1 MGLSDKN
8 NKLIEKRLIN
18 TNDFEIIRLLCIYTK
33 LQKLSDFY
41 IWFITGL
48 EHIADWKGYDHMLFL
63 LALCGVYSLTDWK
76 KLLILITAF
85 TIGHS
90 VTLALS
96 VLNYIVIKS
105 EWIEFFIPVT
115 ILSTC
120 ILNLKNLDKPVKNQS
135 VKYTLTLFFGLIHG
149 LGFSYLLKSLLGKE
163 ENITLPLFA
172 FNIGLEAGQIIIVGL
187 IFLISLT
194 LTSFLKIAER
204 DKNFF
209 ISSAV
214 FGIAFIMTSERFN
227 TLIH

>member
-1 MGLSDKN
+1 M
-8 NKLIEKRLIN
+8 
-18 TNDFEIIRLLCIYTK
+18 
-33 LQKLSDFY
+33 SDFY

-48 EHIADWKGYDHMLFL
+48 EHIADWNGYDHMLFL
-63 LALCGVYSLTDWK
+63 LALSGVYSFKNWK

-90 VTLALS
+90 ITLALS

-105 EWIEFFIPVT
+105 EWIEFFIPLT

-120 ILNLKNLDKPVKNQS
+120 ILNLKNLDKPVKYQS
-135 VKYTLTLFFGLIHG
+135 VKYILTLFFGLIHG

-163 ENITLPLFA
+163 ENISGPLFA

-187 IFLISLT
+187 IFLISIT

-214 FGIAFIMTSERFN
+214 FGIAFIMTSERLN
-227 TLIH
+227 ILIH

>member
-1 MGLSDKN
+1 M
-8 NKLIEKRLIN
+8 
-18 TNDFEIIRLLCIYTK
+18 
-33 LQKLSDFY
+33 SDFY

-48 EHIADWKGYDHMLFL
+48 EHIADWNGYDHMLFL
-63 LALCGVYSLTDWK
+63 LALSGIYSLTDWK

-85 TIGHS
+85 TVGHS

-105 EWIEFFIPVT
+105 EWIEFLIPLT

-120 ILNLKNLDKPVKNQS
+120 ILNLKNLDKPVNNQS
-135 VKYTLTLFFGLIHG
+135 FKYILILFFGLIHG

-172 FNIGLEAGQIIIVGL
+172 FNIGLEAGQILIVGL

-194 LTSFLKIAER
+194 LTSFFNIAER
-204 DKNFF
+204 EKNFF

-214 FGIAFIMTSERFN
+214 FGIAFIMTCERLN

>member
-1 MGLSDKN
+1 MN
-8 NKLIEKRLIN
+8 
-18 TNDFEIIRLLCIYTK
+18 
-33 LQKLSDFY
+33 DFY

-48 EHIADWKGYDHMLFL
+48 EHIADLNGYDHMLFL
-63 LALCGVYSLTDWK
+63 LALCGVYSFKDWK
-76 KLLILITAF
+76 NLLILITAF

-96 VLNYIVIKS
+96 VLNYIIIKS

-135 VKYTLTLFFGLIHG
+135 VKYILTLFFGLIHG

-163 ENITLPLFA
+163 ENISLPLFA

-214 FGIAFIMTSERFN
+214 FGIAFIMTSERLN
-227 TLIH
+227 TLIQ